1 MTDRIV
7 ELNSVDYQVT
17 SASMG
22 HGRSGAV
29 FRCTLRPVTTEVLE
43 ELELAA
49 QSNGMV
55 RLVFPKE
62 PLLLERIDVQR
73 IEPGCIR
80 LAGRVSTK

>member
-1 MTDRIV
+1 MPH
-7 ELNSVDYQVT
+7 EQSPSSFQ
-17 SASMG
+17 A
-22 HGRSGAV
+22 GRSPNTKEAG
-29 FRCTLRPVTTEVLE
+29 CC
-43 ELELAA
+43 AA